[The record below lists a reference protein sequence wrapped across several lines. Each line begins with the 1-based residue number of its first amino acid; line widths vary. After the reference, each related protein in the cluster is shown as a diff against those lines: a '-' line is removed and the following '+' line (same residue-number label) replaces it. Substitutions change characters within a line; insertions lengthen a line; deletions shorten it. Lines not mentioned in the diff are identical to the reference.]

1 MNVIVNKLKAWVQ
14 GVGYCS
20 LHCYCQ

>member
-1 MNVIVNKLKAWVQ
+1 MNVIVNKLKVWVQ